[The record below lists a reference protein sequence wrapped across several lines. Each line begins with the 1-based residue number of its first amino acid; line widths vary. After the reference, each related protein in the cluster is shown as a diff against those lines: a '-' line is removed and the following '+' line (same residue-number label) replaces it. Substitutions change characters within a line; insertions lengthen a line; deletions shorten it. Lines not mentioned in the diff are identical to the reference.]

1 MRMLVR
7 GVFNSW
13 LTVATR
19 LLFTSSSSRNRV
31 MSSSSTAAPSVAP
44 DESRMGRMRG
54 RKEWGCSPSCS
65 TTALSKPSGRYSCCC
80 ASASSSGCRRASGG
94 SQTVGGMRA
103 ILAGTHAQQAAG
115 RRIGHLH
122 PLPRIDHQHRIGKR
136 VDGRLAGLLRADQLG
151 VMRLAEF
158 AELAGHVVEGTGQ
171 LPQFIAGDD
180 GHELVE
186 VARPDGR
193 RRFGHRPDGHEN
205 GADRAGQEEDG
216 QGDAEGQAAAVP
228 HQRGGGEAACGLVGG
243 LHVVLVD
250 LPDAACHL
258 LDLQEGVVQARLAA
272 LAEIERTA
280 SGLAVGEELVA
291 RPAIGDARCGQR
303 IDQFLLAGQG
313 DVVLPLCRVLIEGL
327 PLVLVLLE
335 GLLLAAGQGELE
347 GGVDALQGLVEIAHV
362 RSRCRNSRGG
372 FGRSDG
378 RGGRSER
385 RPSPSATSRA
395 NKAAWQPGFV
405 GEGHGRALQ
414 MYFWSFSQPPTS
426 NRDERPDALDN
437 SERPRS
443 LKKTIYRS
451 QRHATANPRMKAVCR
466 SSKA

>member
-1 MRMLVR
+1 
-7 GVFNSW
+7 
-13 LTVATR
+13 
-19 LLFTSSSSRNRV
+19 
-31 MSSSSTAAPSVAP
+31 
-44 DESRMGRMRG
+44 
-54 RKEWGCSPSCS
+54 
-65 TTALSKPSGRYSCCC
+65 
-80 ASASSSGCRRASGG
+80 
-94 SQTVGGMRA
+94 
-103 ILAGTHAQQAAG
+103 
-115 RRIGHLH
+115 
-122 PLPRIDHQHRIGKR
+122 
-136 VDGRLAGLLRADQLG
+136 
-151 VMRLAEF
+151 MRLAEF

-313 DVVLPLCRVLIEGL
+313 DVVCLFAQVLIEGL

-347 GGVDALQGLVEIAHV
+347 GGVDALQGLVEIAHEDHAV
-362 RSRCRNSRGG
+362 VILAEDLVDLMAEVVDQNDARSPQR
-372 FGRSDG
+372 D
-378 RGGRSER
+378 
-385 RPSPSATSRA
+385 
-395 NKAAWQPGFV
+395 QQ
-405 GEGHGRALQ
+405 GEQGQHGNQDSLAQGHGRALQ
-414 MYFWSFSQPPTS
+414 DVFLVIFSATNVES
-426 NRDERPDALDN
+426 RRKTR
-437 SERPRS
+437 RPRQ
-443 LKKTIYRS
+443 LRK
-451 QRHATANPRMKAVCR
+451 ATLLEENHIPIPARMR
-466 SSKA
+466 PQIRE